1 MSTYPNQFARI
12 GISDAAVLSRLSDCF
27 STIFFSPEN
36 NFYHPHPTD
45 PDAAC
50 MVDTGNNDARTE
62 GMSYGMMMCVQMNR
76 KDLFDKLWTF
86 SMRYMHLSSG
96 VHQGYF
102 AWSVQLDGKHNA
114 EGPAPDG
121 EEYFAMAL
129 LMASAR
135 WGDGE
140 GIFAYRHW
148 EKEVRFPYFCRNNN
162 NSIKTVR
169 FHFPPERM
177 WKDSYAII
185 CII

>member
-76 KDLFDKLWTF
+76 KDLFDKLWTV
-86 SMRYMHLSSG
+86 SYTHLT
-96 VHQGYF
+96 
-102 AWSVQLDGKHNA
+102 L
-114 EGPAPDG
+114 PT
-121 EEYFAMAL
+121 
-129 LMASAR
+129 
-135 WGDGE
+135 
-140 GIFAYRHW
+140 
-148 EKEVRFPYFCRNNN
+148 
-162 NSIKTVR
+162 NSRV
-169 FHFPPERM
+169 
-177 WKDSYAII
+177 
-185 CII
+185 

>member
-36 NFYHPHPTD
+36 NFYHQHPTD

-86 SMRYMHLSSG
+86 SMRYMHLSHGRCSWT
-96 VHQGYF
+96 
-102 AWSVQLDGKHNA
+102 ASTMRK
-114 EGPAPDG
+114 
-121 EEYFAMAL
+121 AL
-129 LMASAR
+129 RRMEKSISR
-135 WGDGE
+135 W
-140 GIFAYRHW
+140 R
-148 EKEVRFPYFCRNNN
+148 C
-162 NSIKTVR
+162 
-169 FHFPPERM
+169 
-177 WKDSYAII
+177 
-185 CII
+185 

>member
-36 NFYHPHPTD
+36 NFYHQHPTD

-148 EKEVRFPYFCRNNN
+148 AQDILRHCVHQAEMVEGGQPMWNPENHY
-162 NSIKTVR
+162 IKFV
-169 FHFPPERM
+169 PGM
-177 WKDSYAII
+177 
-185 CII
+185 

>member
-36 NFYHPHPTD
+36 NFYHQHPTD

-102 AWSVQLDGKHNA
+102 DGRCSWTASTTRK
-114 EGPAPDG
+114 
-121 EEYFAMAL
+121 AL
-129 LMASAR
+129 RRMEKSISR
-135 WGDGE
+135 W
-140 GIFAYRHW
+140 R
-148 EKEVRFPYFCRNNN
+148 C
-162 NSIKTVR
+162 
-169 FHFPPERM
+169 
-177 WKDSYAII
+177 
-185 CII
+185 